1 MAKWNI
7 GAFLRTLTKGAEMK
21 NFPPVE
27 QAEEDRSA
35 LAQERCP
42 AAEDAAARSEL
53 KGALLEGL
61 ASVGRKEFAS
71 GCFP

>member
-35 LAQERCP
+35 LAQEG
-42 AAEDAAARSEL
+42 S
-53 KGALLEGL
+53 L
-61 ASVGRKEFAS
+61 A
-71 GCFP
+71 